1 MKIEL
6 VCKQCGNKIYKAPKN
21 NKPKRKRGE
30 LLGYPRSRAIS
41 SQAGV
46 GILRK
51 VQRLTAESRT
61 DSNADTSSP
70 AERHDIVRACR

>member
-30 LLGYPRSRAIS
+30 LLGYPKRAIS

-46 GILRK
+46 GMLRK

-70 AERHDIVRACR
+70 AERHDIVRAYR